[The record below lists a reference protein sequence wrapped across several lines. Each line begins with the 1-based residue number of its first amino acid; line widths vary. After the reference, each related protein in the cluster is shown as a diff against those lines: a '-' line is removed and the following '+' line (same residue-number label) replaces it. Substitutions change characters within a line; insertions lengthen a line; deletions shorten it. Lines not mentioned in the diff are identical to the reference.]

1 MTRDTKERSAP
12 TEEELFELIEARF
25 TKLDREEIRTVVK
38 QFDGLYINEIED
50 ILQPGTRLLKNG
62 KRIILAYLRT
72 SPVIYSFSRSDD
84 FNRWLELAYKASALS
99 VSCCEGFFD
108 SSVLILKKG
117 GIALLEKWTDMGMSY
132 SKKSKWLSIAYF
144 RYTGSVVIS
153 TDFDIFEELVSA
165 GSAFA
170 DANVNV
176 AEEYFKNLPHLH
188 SLLSVQN
195 FRLWC
200 SIIVNILDINWITAV
215 DIINSS
221 VEVLFQIPPQRTGIL
236 LETLGAF
243 VKYDKKTTSA
253 LFMSSPHAMEVLN
266 DRDFNIWVAEASGI
280 AEIDGNAAISFLKRS
295 PDILASIDMNELTE
309 WTDKALSSLSGDR
322 VALGAFI
329 YGSFKG
335 LDKYY
340 GIQHPEDRQGRE
352 ERGFLLDIGIRI
364 ALIDPECV
372 ESYFEYAP
380 HALKLLTKE
389 KFAEWVHIGE
399 EISKE
404 SRSFGNAY
412 YRNFTDALLKSSS
425 TYHGELL
432 RTARMLLDKNWLLAG
447 MFFENLPDAVENTGP
462 EDIRKWAGTGIKIF
476 DQDKELAIDYFSYS
490 APLLKDLDVSEL
502 EEWAL
507 HGIGIFEENPPLGRP
522 YFSLKS
528 KSSKEFI
535 EGLTGSAALNEVA
548 GVLRYYALGLSG
560 VNFNILSRR
569 MIQMEEEPDAI
580 NPVVAGKTI
589 YLAPR
594 IKKYGD
600 FEDNFRIYKLS
611 IMHEVGHVQ
620 FSSHT
625 LGLEE
630 VSGLMAEIKRR
641 YTTIKKGTYLS
652 GQQPEGIVDIA
663 DIIALLPNE
672 ALAGTILGILEDA
685 RVEYNIME
693 HYKGVRQDL
702 ERIRH
707 QMLLS
712 RPAPKGKLQEFMESL
727 LWVSTGHE
735 PAHNIGKGTE
745 KLLERSGTL
754 LKDRIFRAGSS
765 ILDSLDVTFRIYLML
780 DEQLGPLSQIEY
792 EVLKNIDYRGV
803 GIGAYGKKDP
813 LSSRSHENII
823 KNFIPESEEE
833 LTAEQERPKE
843 EKVKRQSTYVTDK
856 NWKLLGSYSYD
867 EWDAVIGD
875 YKADWCTVNEIEP
888 SGMSSDYYKDTS
900 EHYRNE
906 IALIKRVFNRMKP
919 ETFRRM
925 REQTDGTEID
935 IDAFIDALIQKK
947 CGINPDDRLYL
958 RWDKHER
965 DVATLF
971 LIDVSYSTRKMVG
984 YEGKSIVDVEKD
996 SLTIMIQALESIGDK
1011 YAIYA
1016 FSGQT
1021 RDDVEYFVI
1030 KEFAEELS
1038 DTVARR
1044 ISLLEPVSNTRL
1056 GPAIRHSIRKLEKV
1070 EAKTKILILLSDG
1083 EPFDT
1088 SRGESAYKGSIA
1100 EEDTRI
1106 AIQEG
1111 KARRIH
1117 FFCITVDSNPGKY
1130 LDNIFSD
1137 VGYTIIDDARS
1148 LPESLPVLYKRITT

>member
-1 MTRDTKERSAP
+1 MAKDSADLARP
-12 TEEELFELIEARF
+12 TEEELFELIGARF
-25 TKLDREEIRTVVK
+25 PKLDREDIRTVVK
-38 QFDGLYINEIED
+38 RFEGLQYNEVED
-50 ILQPGTRLLKNG
+50 ILQPGVRFLKNG
-62 KRIILAYLRT
+62 KRVILAYLRT
-72 SPVIYSFSRSDD
+72 SPLIYGLAGQEDFS
-84 FNRWLELAYKASALS
+84 RWLELASRTSELS

-108 SSVLILKKG
+108 SSVLIIKKG
-117 GIALLEKWTDMGMSY
+117 GIFLLERWTDLGMSC
-132 SKKSKWLSIAYF
+132 SKISKWLSIAYF
-144 RYTGSVVIS
+144 RYTGNVVVS
-153 TDFDIFEELVSA
+153 TDFEYFKELVSA
-165 GSAFA
+165 GRLFA

-176 AEEYFKNLPHLH
+176 AEEYFKDLPHLH
-188 SLLSVQN
+188 SLLLAED

-200 SIIVNILDINWITAV
+200 SIIGDLLEVSWITAI
-215 DIINSS
+215 DIISS
-221 VEVLFQIPPQRTGIL
+221 SSEVLFQVLPHRTRTL
-236 LETLGAF
+236 LEALDTFAE
-243 VKYDKKTTSA
+243 YDKKTISA
-253 LFMSSPHAMEVLN
+253 LFRNSPRVMELMDDQDYTV
-266 DRDFNIWVAEASGI
+266 WVNEASRI
-280 AEIDGNAAISFLKRS
+280 AKIDSDAAIAFLNRG
-295 PDILASIDMNELTE
+295 PDIIASIDMEELTG
-309 WTDKALSSLSGDR
+309 WIDKALESLSTNR
-322 VALGAFI
+322 IALEAFI

-335 LDKYY
+335 LGRYY
-340 GIQHPEDRQGRE
+340 GIHHLE
-352 ERGFLLDIGIRI
+352 ERHGRQEREYLLDTGIRL
-364 ALIDPECV
+364 ALINPECV
-372 ESYFEYAP
+372 ESYFEHSP
-380 HALKLLTKE
+380 QALKSLTKE
-389 KFAEWVHIGE
+389 KFDEWVQIGE

-404 SRSFGNAY
+404 SPSFGNAY
-412 YRNFTDALLKSSS
+412 FRNFTDTLRKSSP

-432 RTARMLLDKNWLLAG
+432 TTARMLLDKDRQLAG
-447 MFFENLPDAVENTGP
+447 IFFENLPDASGDTGP
-462 EDIRKWAGTGIKIF
+462 EGIRKWAGTGIKIF
-476 DQDKELAIDYFSYS
+476 DQNKDLAIDYFSHS
-490 APLLKDLDVSEL
+490 SSLLKDLNVSEL

-507 HGIGIFEENPPLGRP
+507 NGIGVFEENPPLGRP

-535 EGLTGSAALNEVA
+535 EELTGSAALNEVA

-560 VNFNILSRR
+560 VSFNVLSRR
-569 MIQMEEEPDAI
+569 TIQIDEEPDAI
-580 NPVVAGKTI
+580 NPIVAGRTI

-594 IKKYGD
+594 ISRYGD
-600 FEDNFRIYKLS
+600 FGDNFKIYKLS

-625 LGLEE
+625 IDLEDA
-630 VSGLMAEIKRR
+630 SALIADIKRR
-641 YTTIKKGTYLS
+641 YTTRMKSTCLS
-652 GQQPEGIVDIA
+652 GRQPLGVIDIA
-663 DIIALLPNE
+663 DIIALFPNE

-685 RVEYNIME
+685 RVEYMIME
-693 HYKGVRQDL
+693 NYKGVRSEL

-707 QMLLS
+707 QMLLE
-712 RPAPKGKLQEFMESL
+712 RPAPSGKLEEFMESL
-727 LWVSTGHE
+727 LWISTGHE
-735 PAHNIGKGTE
+735 PVYATSKRTE
-745 KLLERSGTL
+745 ELLNRAGTL
-754 LKDRIFRAGSS
+754 LNERVLRKGSC
-765 ILDSLDVTFRIYLML
+765 ILDCLDAAFRIYMML
-780 DEQLGPLSQIEY
+780 DEKLGPLSQIEY
-792 EVLKNIDYRGV
+792 KVLRNIDYRGV

-823 KNFIPESEEE
+823 RNFIPESEVD

-843 EKVKRQSTYVTDK
+843 EKVKRQSSYVTDR

-867 EWDAVIGD
+867 EWDAVIND
-875 YKADWCTVNEIEP
+875 YKTDWCTVNEIEP
-888 SGMSSDYYKDTS
+888 LGMSSDYYKEAS
-900 EHYRNE
+900 KNYRNE

-925 REQTDGTEID
+925 KEQADGTEVD

-1030 KEFAEELS
+1030 KGFAEELS

-1056 GPAIRHSIRKLEKV
+1056 GPAIRHSIRKLEKI
-1070 EAKTKILILLSDG
+1070 EARTKILILLSDG

-1100 EEDTRI
+1100 EEDTRV
-1106 AIQEG
+1106 AIGEG
-1111 KARRIH
+1111 NARGIH

-1148 LPESLPVLYKRITT
+1148 LPESLPMLYKRVTT